1 MPVDN
6 VQPWIFAP
14 PPAVGRS
21 LTFRCVPEGEPR
33 AALARLA
40 TVFQPG
46 WGVVGV
52 GQPLVRLLGLEIG
65 GLRPFPALAGAGSAA
80 PSTQQA
86 LWILLCGAD
95 STVIVDRFELVR
107 AALAPAFA
115 VDDAID
121 TFTYAGGRDLTGY
134 VDGTENPVEEAAHEA
149 ALLRVEERLGGASFV
164 AVQRWVHDLARFRA
178 FPPERRDNTF
188 GRRIED
194 NEEIDEAPE
203 SAHVKRTAQ
212 ESFDPHAFLVRRSM
226 PWANAHQQGLEFISY
241 TNALDKFE
249 RILRRMLGLDDGI
262 VDALF
267 SFSRPQTGGFYWC
280 PPLSDGQL
288 DWKALGIP
296 RK

>member
-1 MPVDN
+1 M
-6 VQPWIFAP
+6 
-14 PPAVGRS
+14 
-21 LTFRCVPEGEPR
+21 
-33 AALARLA
+33 
-40 TVFQPG
+40 
-46 WGVVGV
+46 
-52 GQPLVRLLGLEIG
+52 
-65 GLRPFPALAGAGSAA
+65 
-80 PSTQQA
+80 
-86 LWILLCGAD
+86 LLCGAD
-95 STVIVDRFELVR
+95 STPIFDRFEKVR
-107 AALAPAFA
+107 AALAPAFV

-134 VDGTENPVEEAAHEA
+134 VDGTENPVDEAAHEA
-149 ALLRVEERLGGASFV
+149 ALLMAEERLGGASFV
-164 AVQRWVHDLARFRA
+164 AVQRWAHDLARFRA
-178 FPPERRDNTF
+178 FSPERRDHTI
-188 GRRIED
+188 GRRIGD

-203 SAHVKRTAQ
+203 SAHVKRAAQ

-226 PWANAHQQGLEFISY
+226 PWANAHTQGLEFISY